1 MADGILTTFS
11 RHEIKYI
18 VTDEQADAFLK
29 ALGDRVVIDRY
40 CVGGKRYRINTVYYD
55 TPTFLYARRSKQ
67 PDSKKYKEKIRI
79 RSYDLPKQGEDS
91 TVFPEFKKK
100 VNGYCFKRRIY
111 APLNEARA
119 LFSGEM
125 KPERD
130 GSAEKQI
137 AYELSQFVRLTPVVP
152 AAYVKYKRMA
162 FFRRLRQRYPL
173 HARQRDIRR
182 LRRGYRHPQG
192 HLPHA
197 HTSRGAE
204 RPRDKGPLQHA
215 LLRGGGPREVRDIQ
229 RALFKIYPGVQD
241 VYRGE
246 DHKMTARRAE
256 AKIKIY
262 GSRRDRYVGDIQ

>member
-40 CVGGKRYRINTVYYD
+40 CVGGKRYRINSVYYD

-79 RSYDLPKQGEDS
+79 RSYDLPMQGEDS

-162 FFRRLRQRYPL
+162 FFDAYDS
-173 HARQRDIRR
+173 DIRFTLDNEIFADCGGDIDI
-182 LRRGYRHPQG
+182 LRDTCRTRI
-192 HLPHA
+192 LPEGLNVLEIKVLYSMPYYA
-197 HTSRGAE
+197 AE
-204 RPRDKGPLQHA
+204 A
-215 LLRGGGPREVRDIQ
+215 LAKCGI
-229 RALFKIYPGVQD
+229 
-241 VYRGE
+241 YRG
-246 DHKMTARRAE
+246 HFSKYTQAYKMYTE
-256 AKIKIY
+256 GKIIK
-262 GSRRDRYVGDIQ
+262 